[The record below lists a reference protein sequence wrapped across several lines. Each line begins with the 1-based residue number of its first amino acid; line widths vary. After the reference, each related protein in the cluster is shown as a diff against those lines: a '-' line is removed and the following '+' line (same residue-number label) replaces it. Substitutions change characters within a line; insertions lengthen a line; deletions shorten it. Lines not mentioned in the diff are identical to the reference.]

1 MLPILGWIGGAVV
14 TAIGAALLSDDSND
28 SSSGGISRDNA
39 IKEQKEKEAKEHN
52 RKIYKEIISYKK
64 EEILKI
70 EKQYSIKLNQ
80 TSVLLDDPIVSTILS
95 SMVADDKL
103 GMINSSSMITF
114 DGLDRSSIELEN
126 KRIEDDIKKL
136 QEFKNGLK

>member
-1 MLPILGWIGGAVV
+1 MLPILGWVGGAVV
-14 TAIGAALLSDDSND
+14 AAVGAALLSDDSDD
-28 SSSGGISRDNA
+28 SSSSANRDNA
-39 IKEQKEKEAKEHN
+39 IEKQKEKEAKEHN
-52 RKIYKEIISYKK
+52 RKIYQEIISYKK

-80 TSVLLDDPIVSTILS
+80 TSVLPDDPIVSTILS

-126 KRIEDDIKKL
+126 KRIEYDIKKL

>member
-70 EKQYSIKLNQ
+70 EKQYGVKLNE
-80 TSVLLDDPIVSTILS
+80 TSGLFSVGFDMISAV
-95 SMVADDKL
+95 VEEDKL
-103 GMINSSSMITF
+103 DMVNSSGMVTF
-114 DGLDRSSIELEN
+114 NGLNRSSIELEN